1 MTDQEEKLL
10 EPTEKNI
17 EENSEIESGS
27 ESESESESGSGTF
40 IGDDLG
46 ESSNV
51 EDGYIFQ
58 TGELE
63 DVIYEDEDEPYMMD
77 MGDLLSSI
85 LATEEG
91 DTVCSALVNISRQM
105 EIQNKILIK
114 MLSQIQKK

>member
-10 EPTEKNI
+10 EPTEENI
-17 EENSEIESGS
+17 ENCES
-27 ESESESESGSGTF
+27 ESENENENESESGSKT
-40 IGDDLG
+40 
-46 ESSNV
+46 ESNIN
-51 EDGYIFQ
+51 DGYIFQ

-63 DVIYEDEDEPYMMD
+63 DVIYNDEDEPYMMD
-77 MGDLLSSI
+77 MGELLSSI

-114 MLSQIQKK
+114 MLSQMQKN

>member
-10 EPTEKNI
+10 EPTEEI
-17 EENSEIESGS
+17 DEGSEIETGS
-27 ESESESESGSGTF
+27 EIGSN
-40 IGDDLG
+40 I
-46 ESSNV
+46 
-51 EDGYIFQ
+51 EDGGTTV
-58 TGELE
+58 TGELPE
-63 DVIYEDEDEPYMMD
+63 LEEYDIDEPYMVD

-114 MLSQIQKK
+114 MLSQMQKK